1 MIFNCAFVLFLG
13 LTTDLKKLRRFIE
26 TKKTSLH
33 VAAGEYYLVFCKL
46 LLCCGAIVDSPDT
59 RKQTNLN
66 TAASREHIDIC
77 NLLIDIFWSIC
88 QQG

>member
-1 MIFNCAFVLFLG
+1 MLFNCAFVLFLG

-33 VAAGEYYLVFCKL
+33 VAADKDDLVFSKL
-46 LLCCGAIVDSPDT
+46 LLCGGAIVDSPDT